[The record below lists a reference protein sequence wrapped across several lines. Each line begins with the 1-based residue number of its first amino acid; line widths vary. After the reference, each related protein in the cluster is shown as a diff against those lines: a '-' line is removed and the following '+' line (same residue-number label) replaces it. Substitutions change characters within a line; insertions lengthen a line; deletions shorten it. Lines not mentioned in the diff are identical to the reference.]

1 MTTKKMNAVTR
12 LCVAGASVLV
22 LAGCANSM
30 PDHGSMSHP
39 SASASGATDMQMGGD
54 GLAASSDGFRFA
66 MGKTDLSA
74 GSLTFQILGSSGK
87 PVTDFDVDQTKK
99 MHFYLVRSDLTG
111 FQHVHPVMAAD
122 GTWTA
127 ALASP
132 LPGSYRV
139 YTSFSSGGKASVLSQ
154 PISVPGKA
162 SLVALPAAST
172 TTTVDGYTLTVGGA
186 PLMAGTA
193 GELTI
198 SVSRN
203 RKPVT
208 DLQPYLDTYA
218 HLTAFHAGDQAFA
231 HLHPQGSVSGDR
243 GGPNLTFHAMLP
255 KPGDWRL
262 FVQFQTAGKLHT
274 AAVTLRVR

>member
-1 MTTKKMNAVTR
+1 MNAFTR
-12 LCVAGASVLV
+12 TCVVGAAIFV
-22 LAGCANSM
+22 LAGCGNSM
-30 PDHGSMSHP
+30 TGHDSMSHP
-39 SASASGATDMQMGGD
+39 SGTGGMEMATGD
-54 GLAASSDGFRFA
+54 GLAASSDGFRFVVQ
-66 MGKTDLSA
+66 KTDLRSVV
-74 GSLTFQILGSSGK
+74 FQIVGSGGK
-87 PVTDFDVDQTKK
+87 PVTDFAVDQTKK

-127 ALASP
+127 P
-132 LPGSYRV
+132 LTAPQPGSYRA
-139 YTSFSSGGKASVLSQ
+139 YASFTSAGKALVLSQ

-162 SLVALPAAST
+162 SLVPLPAASA

-186 PLMAGTA
+186 SLMS

-198 SVSRN
+198 SVAQN
-203 RKPVT
+203 GKPVM
-208 DLQPYLDTYA
+208 DLQPYLNTYA

-231 HLHPQGSVSGDR
+231 HLHPEGTVSGDR
-243 GGPNLTFHAMLP
+243 GGPKLTFHAMLP